1 MLASKV
7 DSSTSLPMTPQP
19 SSSPP
24 NKRVVSHS
32 LDYGYSS
39 LVSSMNS
46 ENILATVLVLIA
58 TVVYVAVS
66 TLISLALR
74 VSVLV
79 RATSLGPTSA
89 KSSGISRRV

>member
-1 MLASKV
+1 
-7 DSSTSLPMTPQP
+7 
-19 SSSPP
+19 
-24 NKRVVSHS
+24 
-32 LDYGYSS
+32 
-39 LVSSMNS
+39 MNS